1 MVIVGG
7 VFEVEPDQRDAF
19 IAGRMEAMRISRA
32 EKGCLEYTFSAD
44 PTDPGRVV
52 LFEIWE
58 SQADL
63 DAHAA
68 AGRARCWW
76 IVAHPESRSA
86 CPAYHSQLSS
96 KFACQPS

>member
-68 AGRARCWW
+68 AGRARPPAPGP
-76 IVAHPESRSA
+76 VVTPKSRSII
-86 CPAYHSQLSS
+86 AYDVSGQRAL
-96 KFACQPS
+96 